1 MLGEKIKLY
10 RESKNMTQVEIAESL
25 GVKPA
30 TISKYESGALE
41 PNIES
46 LKRLAEI
53 FNVSVDK
60 LIKEDDFDISKIN
73 ILEVLREQK
82 NMKLK
87 GNLYHN
93 TQITFAYNTNHIEG
107 SKLTEDQTRYIYETN
122 TLLAEKNSITDLDDI
137 LETANHFK
145 LVDYMLDI
153 ADKKLTENMIKD
165 FHKILKE
172 GTSDSR
178 KDWFAAGDYKKLPNE
193 VGGLKTTAPKN
204 VEKDMKKLL
213 EWYGDLKQVTIN
225 EIIEFHAKFEKIHPF
240 QDGNGRVGRIIAF
253 KECLKN
259 NIVPFIILD
268 KEKLFYYR
276 GLNQYQTNKEK
287 GYLIDTCLNAQDQ
300 YIKMI
305 EYYLKGWG
313 KG

>member
-1 MLGEKIKLY
+1 MLGDKIRWY
-10 RESKNMTQVEIAESL
+10 RELNNMTQSEIADAL
-25 GVKPA
+25 GVKGT
-30 TISKYESGALE
+30 TISKYEAGVLE
-41 PNIES
+41 PNVES
-46 LKRLAEI
+46 LKKLAEI
-53 FNVSVDK
+53 FNVSVDE

-82 NMKLK
+82 NMRLK

-93 TQITFAYNTNHIEG
+93 TQITFSYNTNHIEG
-107 SKLTEDQTRYIYETN
+107 SKLTEEQTRYIYETN
-122 TLLAEKNSITDLDDI
+122 TLLAEKDSITDLDDI
-137 LETANHFK
+137 LETVNHFK
-145 LVDYMLDI
+145 LVDYMLEI
-153 ADKKLTENMIKD
+153 ADKKLSEKMIKE
-165 FHKILKE
+165 FHRILKK

-178 KDWFAAGDYKKLPNE
+178 KDWFSVGEYKKLSNE
-193 VGGLKTTAPKN
+193 VGGLKTTEPKN
-204 VEKDMKKLL
+204 VERDMKKLL
-213 EWYGDLKQVTIN
+213 EWYESLKQVTIN

-268 KEKLFYYR
+268 KEKIYYYR

-300 YIKMI
+300 YANVV
-305 EYYLKGWG
+305 EYFLK
-313 KG
+313 

>member
-10 RESKNMTQVEIAESL
+10 RESKNMTQGEIADIL
-25 GVKPA
+25 GVKAA
-30 TISKYESGALE
+30 TISKYEAGTLE

-46 LKRLAEI
+46 LKRLAEL
-53 FNVSVDK
+53 FEVSIDE
-60 LIKEDDFDISKIN
+60 LLKEDKFDVSQIN

-82 NMKLK
+82 SMRLK

-93 TQITFAYNTNHIEG
+93 TQITFTYNTNHIEG

-122 TLLAEKNSITDLDDI
+122 TLIAEKDSITDLDDV

-145 LVDYMLDI
+145 LVDYMLEI
-153 ADKKLTENMIKD
+153 ANKKLTEKVIKE

-178 KDWFAAGDYKKLPNE
+178 KEWFVVGDYKKLSNE
-193 VGGLKTTAPKN
+193 VGGLKTTDPKN
-204 VEKDMKKLL
+204 VERDMKKLL
-213 EWYGDLKQVTIN
+213 EWYESLKQVTIN

-240 QDGNGRVGRIIAF
+240 QYGNGRVGRIIAF

-268 KEKLFYYR
+268 KDKLFYYR

-300 YIKMI
+300 YKNLV
-305 EYYLKGWG
+305 EYYLKN
-313 KG
+313 

>member
-10 RESKNMTQVEIAESL
+10 REVKKMTQVEIAELL

-30 TISKYESGALE
+30 TVSKYESGALE

-46 LKRLAEI
+46 LKKLSEI
-53 FNVSVDK
+53 
-60 LIKEDDFDISKIN
+60 FDISIDELLKEDNFNISNIN

-93 TQITFAYNTNHIEG
+93 TQVTFAYNTNHIEG

-122 TLLAEKNSITDLDDI
+122 TLIAEKDSITDIDDV

-153 ADKKLTENMIKD
+153 ADKRLTEDMIKE

-178 KDWFAAGDYKKLPNE
+178 KEWFNVGKYKKLPNE
-193 VGGLKTTAPKN
+193 AGNMKTTEPKN
-204 VEKDMKKLL
+204 VERDMSKLM
-213 EWYGDLKQVTIN
+213 EWYNSLGKVTIK
-225 EIIEFHAKFEKIHPF
+225 EIIEFHSKFEKIHPF
-240 QDGNGRVGRIIAF
+240 QDGNGRVGRIIMF

-259 NIVPFIILD
+259 NIIPFIILD
-268 KEKLFYYR
+268 KDKLFYYR
-276 GLNQYQTNKEK
+276 GLNQYQSNKEK

-300 YIKMI
+300 YVNSI
-305 EYYLKGWG
+305 EYFLKI
-313 KG
+313 

>member
-10 RESKNMTQVEIAESL
+10 RENKKMTQLEIAEYL

-30 TISKYESGALE
+30 TISKYESGTLE

-46 LKRLAEI
+46 LKKIAELFGI
-53 FNVSVDK
+53 SIDELLK
-60 LIKEDDFDISKIN
+60 DEESQFDINKIN
-73 ILEVLREQK
+73 ILKVLREQK
-82 NMKLK
+82 DMRLK

-93 TQITFAYNTNHIEG
+93 TQIIFSYNTNHIEG
-107 SKLTEDQTRYIYETN
+107 SRLTEDQTRYIYETN
-122 TLLAEKNSITDLDDI
+122 TILFEENEVAKVDDI

-153 ADKKLTENMIKD
+153 ADQELTEEMIKK

-172 GTSDSR
+172 GTSDSI
-178 KDWFAAGDYKKLPNE
+178 KEWFNVGEYKKLPNE
-193 VGGLKTTAPKN
+193 AGSMKTTDPKN
-204 VEKDMKKLL
+204 IERDMIKLL
-213 EWYGDLKQVTIN
+213 EWYKALSDITIN
-225 EIIEFHAKFEKIHPF
+225 EIIEFHSRFEKIHPF
-240 QDGNGRVGRIIAF
+240 QDGNGRVGRIIMF

-268 KEKLFYYR
+268 KDKLFYYR
-276 GLNQYQTNKEK
+276 GLKEYQSNKEK

-305 EYYLKGWG
+305 EYYLK
-313 KG
+313 